1 MAERIA
7 TIPIL
12 PVEILLD
19 IIKSVRNSSLDIHLV
34 KCFSL
39 VEISSRYYLPTRTPF
54 IFCLWSPNS
63 LDNSLSRYF
72 SRIYLFAPSLGM

>member
-19 IIKSVRNSSLDIHLV
+19 IIKSVRNSSLLQNVSHWLKYLV
-34 KCFSL
+34 N
-39 VEISSRYYLPTRTPF
+39 TTP
-54 IFCLWSPNS
+54 PP
-63 LDNSLSRYF
+63 
-72 SRIYLFAPSLGM
+72 AHPS